1 MSNLIKCLK
10 CGKKVSTDIRVCPNC
25 FSNLSNQYRNKTE
38 NLELAKQENTRT
50 VVLFLLWLLAII
62 VILTA
67 TAAISGADGD
77 SLGNNLRSVSG
88 WIMLIGGVLITPFL
102 RDFIE
107 EDFGKRVSRT
117 IVNVTGAALSIIGL
131 AGFIFSISVLNKEK
145 AAYLAAN
152 PEVVEVKED
161 SVEAKEPD
169 QPEPIAQEI
178 EEPEIIYSSWE
189 YDNSEDEMRGE
200 TSYFASNG
208 SINTVELPFPYQ
220 GGTRL
225 NILLRDNAKNGKDI
239 MFIVNKG
246 QIFCGYQDCHVN
258 IKFDD
263 GKVQRYETT
272 EAEAGSSEVLFLT
285 NNISGFVKKLKESTN
300 VTVEV
305 NFYNHG
311 AEQFK
316 FDVSGLEWSRF

>member
-10 CGKKVSTDIRVCPNC
+10 CGKRVGTDIRVCPNC

-38 NLELAKQENTRT
+38 NLEVAKQENTRI
-50 VVLFLLWLLAII
+50 VFLFLLWALAIVLI
-62 VILTA
+62 FTA
-67 TAAISGADGD
+67 IAAISGADD
-77 SLGNNLRSVSG
+77 VSLGNNLRSVSG
-88 WIMLIGGVLITPFL
+88 WIMLIGGVLITPFV

-107 EDFGKRVSRT
+107 EDFGNRVSRT
-117 IVNVTGAALSIIGL
+117 IVNVTGAAFSIIGL
-131 AGFIFSISVLNKEK
+131 AGFIFSISLLNKEE
-145 AAYLAAN
+145 ADYLAVN
-152 PEVVEVKED
+152 PEIVEVKED
-161 SVEAKEPD
+161 SMEV
-169 QPEPIAQEI
+169 
-178 EEPEIIYSSWE
+178 EEPEVIYSSWK
-189 YDNSEDEMRGE
+189 YDNSEDEMRSE
-200 TSYFASNG
+200 TSYFASNE
-208 SINTVELPFPYQ
+208 SINTVELQFPYQ

-225 NILLRDNAKNGKDI
+225 NILLRDNAKHVKDI

-263 GKVQRYETT
+263 GEVQRYETT

-285 NNISGFVKKLKESTN
+285 NNISGFVKKLKKSKN